1 MEGVISS
8 NSPLGRL
15 RDFSRIIWPKQS
27 SCYSHHKWAHPQD
40 FLGLVNGT
48 IIHLVTQ
55 AKSQEL
61 FSNSSF
67 PSPLT
72 NCHLIHQ

>member
-55 AKSQEL
+55 AINLGISLVGNDMVVKSYKAYG
-61 FSNSSF
+61 F
-67 PSPLT
+67 
-72 NCHLIHQ
+72 